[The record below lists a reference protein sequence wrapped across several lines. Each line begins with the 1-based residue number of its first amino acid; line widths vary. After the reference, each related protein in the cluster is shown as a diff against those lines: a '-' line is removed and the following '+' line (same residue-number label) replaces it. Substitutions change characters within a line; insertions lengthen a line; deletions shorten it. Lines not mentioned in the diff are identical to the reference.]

1 MITYK
6 LIFRRGHYL
15 NYTSPERGREIEDIA
30 SGVGVEVH
38 WVMVGDSHV
47 RYIFDTL
54 LRRFQPSKLQYRL
67 SSFPKRDWRN
77 IRELL
82 KGNRLAIRNQTLHV
96 RHTDLLIRLT
106 YEWDP
111 FLLDLPNIIKPWLE
125 EKEVPP
131 ALLLLGGALHWIRT
145 TAPIFNRHGVIE
157 AVKLYKSH
165 LTNLIPLLTRLAPH
179 TNIVFK
185 LLDHIAGLNFKHHL
199 PENLEVYNQ
208 VAREVMAGSDIAVW
222 DSTIPLSQA
231 YVAEVSKLL
240 VEYCKESCRVRCRFM
255 LREFWHLSHH

>member
-1 MITYK
+1 M
-6 LIFRRGHYL
+6 R
-15 NYTSPERGREIEDIA
+15 
-30 SGVGVEVH
+30 
-38 WVMVGDSHV
+38 
-47 RYIFDTL
+47 
-54 LRRFQPSKLQYRL
+54 
-67 SSFPKRDWRN
+67 RDWRN

-179 TNIVFK
+179 TSNCLQIVFK

-222 DSTIPLSQA
+222 DSTIPLSRA
-231 YVAEVSKLL
+231 YVAEVRKLL